1 MAERGR
7 FELPEACASAVFKT
21 AALNHSTI
29 SPHIGYGNITLKI
42 KKSSFFIRKNLLF
55 LRIVLEYLLVIF
67 IREVKMSQEAVV
79 LFYRELEQNP
89 ELRTSA
95 LGLQGKYSDQD
106 EVIDAFIELG
116 KANGYVFSR
125 QELIEYIFVHGTPEK

>member
-1 MAERGR
+1 
-7 FELPEACASAVFKT
+7 
-21 AALNHSTI
+21 
-29 SPHIGYGNITLKI
+29 
-42 KKSSFFIRKNLLF
+42 
-55 LRIVLEYLLVIF
+55 
-67 IREVKMSQEAVV
+67 MSQEAVV

-106 EVIDAFIELG
+106 EVIGAFIELG
-116 KANGYVFSR
+116 KTNGYLFNR